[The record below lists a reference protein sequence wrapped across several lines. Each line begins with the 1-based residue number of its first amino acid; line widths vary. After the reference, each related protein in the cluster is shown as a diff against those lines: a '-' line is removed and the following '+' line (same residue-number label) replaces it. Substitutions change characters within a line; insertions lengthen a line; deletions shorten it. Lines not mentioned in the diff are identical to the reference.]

1 MILIVFLLSL
11 YFRMIPFTLDG
22 LTAKR
27 IPRKNPLICLNYHQ
41 CHEQVSAFP
50 EEMYQKTVSFLIK
63 GTCFL
68 LTTWSLTNLLTKK
81 SVKDSK
87 YTKKSY
93 KKFLYLRKENCTS
106 SITLFWHIRQRCNG
120 FWCHL
125 PNQGYHLIHNNNNTL
140 LSTKNTLSYVLQ
152 APAVFICTNLTISS
166 IRTPLMPYNGWCN
179 RTVSHFQQDIL
190 CIGAQC
196 SNCQK
201 CQANI
206 TWLDTNLKS
215 MNRVNATYTT
225 WCSTSA
231 TMR

>member
-1 MILIVFLLSL
+1 MSL

-22 LTAKR
+22 HTAKR
-27 IPRKNPLICLNYHQ
+27 ILRKNPLICLNYHQ

-93 KKFLYLRKENCTS
+93 KKVFVPSERKMYIFNYSFLTHKAKMQWFLVPPTK
-106 SITLFWHIRQRCNG
+106 
-120 FWCHL
+120 
-125 PNQGYHLIHNNNNTL
+125 NQGYHLIHNNNTV

-206 TWLDTNLKS
+206 T
-215 MNRVNATYTT
+215 
-225 WCSTSA
+225 
-231 TMR
+231 